1 MFFNLFLYLFTRS
14 AIQTAAKTQNIF
26 ILVRYS
32 NMDGDMYNGFLFNR
46 RHQTRETNAH
56 QSGPSGLV
64 IYPGYQ
70 QFYPI
75 NLSTSHEE
83 SPARSESP
91 SCSSGSGSEH
101 VNKRWE
107 ASEVKILVS
116 AYKDNHENLN
126 NSKSSKGK
134 KSVWEK
140 IFDTF
145 TEHCKAAGIGSFRS
159 LTQIK
164 DKWRALFERYK
175 AIVDNSKKTGRGRES
190 FEFFEIMDEFLG
202 CSDKVRAKFVKQT
215 QLLENKKNGKSE
227 NLDKEEA
234 PKDLEVVENCKDG
247 VSPSEESVP
256 QQRSRKRKR
265 RQDEGQISKS
275 DKALFSL
282 LQAQQESIRQSEERD
297 KEAIQAMM
305 KFQADSERRH
315 QEFMVSVLGKLGD
328 FFSSKDKI

>member
-1 MFFNLFLYLFTRS
+1 MAEFRAMLN
-14 AIQTAAKTQNIF
+14 
-26 ILVRYS
+26 S
-32 NMDGDMYNGFLFNR
+32 NVHGDLYNGVLFNQR
-46 RHQTRETNAH
+46 YHTRESNEH
-56 QSGPSGLV
+56 QPEPPGLV

-70 QFYPI
+70 QQQFHPNEY
-75 NLSTSHEE
+75 TSIHE
-83 SPARSESP
+83 SPRSESP
-91 SCSSGSGSEH
+91 SGSSGSGSEN

-107 ASEVKILVS
+107 ATEVKILIF
-116 AYKDNHENLN
+116 AYKDHRENLN
-126 NSKSSKGK
+126 KSKSSKGK

-145 TEHCKAAGIGSFRS
+145 TEHCKTAGIGSSRS

-164 DKWRALFERYK
+164 EKWRALFERYK

-190 FEFFEIMDEFLG
+190 FQFFEIMDEFLG
-202 CSDKVRAKFVKQT
+202 CSDKVRPKFVKET
-215 QLLENKKNGKSE
+215 QLLENKKNRESE

-234 PKDLEVVENCKDG
+234 TKDLPVVENCKDG
-247 VSPSEESVP
+247 ASPVEENVP

-265 RQDEGQISKS
+265 SQEEGQISES
-275 DKALFSL
+275 DKALINL
-282 LQAQQESIRQSEERD
+282 LQSQQESIRQSEERD

-328 FFSSKDKI
+328 IFSSKNKFD